1 MQNTVF
7 SFVHGY
13 SNPEK
18 YWTTIEIWELFTEE
32 THMFHIIF
40 LGTLMN
46 HLCPCYVGLCLEIKR
61 DEWALNLLQYM
72 FRRMI
77 MIYKSWGLNSTIL
90 FMINLINLINVSAEG
105 IGQDNN
111 SPQCSGV
118 VAWSQSFTWL
128 NLVTTKIVF
137 VIFQF
142 STLQLFDLNMFR
154 PSWFGFRTKWLVDDK
169 SRL

>member
-1 MQNTVF
+1 MGVNFYNVY
-7 SFVHGY
+7 VHDK
-13 SNPEK
+13 P
-18 YWTTIEIWELFTEE
+18 L
-32 THMFHIIF
+32 H
-40 LGTLMN
+40 
-46 HLCPCYVGLCLEIKR
+46 
-61 DEWALNLLQYM
+61 
-72 FRRMI
+72 
-77 MIYKSWGLNSTIL
+77 
-90 FMINLINLINVSAEG
+90 VSAEG